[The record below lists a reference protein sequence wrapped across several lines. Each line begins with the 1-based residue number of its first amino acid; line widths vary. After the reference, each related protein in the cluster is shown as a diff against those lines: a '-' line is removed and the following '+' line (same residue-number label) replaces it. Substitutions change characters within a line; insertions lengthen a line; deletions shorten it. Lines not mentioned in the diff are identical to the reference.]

1 MKNLKTFAKVVFA
14 TVLVAGLSVNA
25 SAQKEDKKD
34 DKKEVK
40 QIERPAAVGHG
51 TTDKYVDSAFDVY
64 EKNQELTK
72 KLGDIKNNAGEA
84 KSIKADLEA
93 QQKDV
98 ATLLQTSDDVVK
110 EAKTI
115 TPKTNSMKAVK
126 AISQAT
132 KALNATK
139 DALPGQI
146 EQIKTQT
153 AE

>member
-1 MKNLKTFAKVVFA
+1 MRSLKTFVKAVFV
-14 TVLVAGLSVNA
+14 TVLIAGLSVNA
-25 SAQKEDKKD
+25 SAQEEKK

-40 QIERPAAVGHG
+40 QIERPASVGHG

-72 KLGDIKNNAGEA
+72 KLGDIKNHAGEA

>member
-14 TVLVAGLSVNA
+14 TVLIAGLSVNA
-25 SAQKEDKKD
+25 SAQEKKEE
-34 DKKEVK
+34 KKEVK

-72 KLGDIKNNAGEA
+72 KLGDIKAHAGDA
-84 KSIKADLEA
+84 KSIKTDLEA

-115 TPKTNSMKAVK
+115 TPKTDSMKAVK